1 MRLTF
6 STKTY
11 LNSVLSD
18 EQGQQLYTI
27 STTGLLNSKTTITK
41 HDQRGENDIIGV
53 ITWRTYRD
61 TTIWLKA
68 TGSEVAAKSLL
79 HSELFSSRRTFTAPD
94 GKAYVW
100 NLWRTNCTLE
110 EQGTSLQLVK
120 YHRRNVGIMSPSHPQ
135 YLEISP
141 SVYHMLDLVVV
152 TFIYAERIS
161 RRKEVGARA
170 AASAAG

>member
-6 STKTY
+6 STKNY

-79 HSELFSSRRTFTAPD
+79 HSKLFSSSRTFTAPD
-94 GKAYVW
+94 GKTYVW

-110 EQGTSLQLVK
+110 EQGTNLQLVK
-120 YHRRNVGIMSPSHPQ
+120 YHRRNVGIVSPSHPP

-141 SVYHMLDLVVV
+141 SVYHILDLVLV

-161 RRKEVGARA
+161 KRREAGARA
-170 AASAAG
+170 AG